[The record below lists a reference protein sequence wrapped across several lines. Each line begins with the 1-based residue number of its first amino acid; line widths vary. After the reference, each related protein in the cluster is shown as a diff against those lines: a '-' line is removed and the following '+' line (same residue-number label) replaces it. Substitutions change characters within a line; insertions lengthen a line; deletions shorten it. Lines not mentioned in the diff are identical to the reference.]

1 MACKNSIIWSMPSSA
16 SCGMIEGVIVLSSM
30 QLRSDTYRRLM
41 NNEFNCEKELTMSI
55 LAGKYK
61 VVIIWHLGNEHPH
74 RYGELSRLFKEISNR
89 MLTKQLREL
98 EQDGIVER
106 KIYPESPPRV
116 EYSLTELGF
125 TLLPVVNHI
134 YRWGRNTWPITS
146 SACTSKAA
154 PSRRSISCPAR

>member
-1 MACKNSIIWSMPSSA
+1 MSRLTDLN
-16 SCGMIEGVIVLSSM
+16 
-30 QLRSDTYRRLM
+30 LRSETYERLM

-55 LAGKYK
+55 LSGKYK

-74 RYGELSRLFKEISNR
+74 RFGELRRLFKRISSR

-98 EQDGIVER
+98 EQDSIVER
-106 KIYPESPPRV
+106 TILPCDPPGVASGV

-134 YRWGRNTWPITS
+134 YRWGQENM
-146 SACTSKAA
+146 AFYV
-154 PSRRSISCPAR
+154 RRLHEQNGTEPPEHIVSGTVMQAK

>member
-1 MACKNSIIWSMPSSA
+1 MDK
-16 SCGMIEGVIVLSSM
+16 LD
-30 QLRSDTYRRLM
+30 LRSETYQRLA

-55 LAGKYK
+55 ISGKYK
-61 VVIIWHLGNEHPH
+61 VVIIWHLGNERPH
-74 RYGELSRLFKEISNR
+74 RYGELSRLFKRISNR

-106 KIYPESPPRV
+106 TIYPTVPPHV

-134 YRWGRNTWPITS
+134 YRWGQEHMEYYV
-146 SACTSKAA
+146 
-154 PSRRSISCPAR
+154 RRLHEQNGTTPPEKIIPGVVMPPPENKKQEAF